1 MITIDCITIQALC
14 HATEREDRVLHA
26 LQYLYPVYKKET
38 ATGYFNNPI
47 HVFTARITRKKEI
60 KTVVQLL
67 QSTIVI
73 NDVRR
78 RMDKKGNL
86 YIRLDKQ
93 KLYSGIALL
102 KDSGE
107 IKIII
112 HVQSYPFRLEDA
124 IQYAQTIFSH

>member
-14 HATEREDRVLHA
+14 HATESEDKVLCA
-26 LQYLYPVYKKET
+26 LHHLYPVYKKVT
-38 ATGYFNNPI
+38 AAGYFNNPI
-47 HVFTARITRKKEI
+47 HVFTARVTRKKE
-60 KTVVQLL
+60 VSALVHLL
-67 QSTIVI
+67 QSTVTIK
-73 NDVRR
+73 DVGR

-93 KLYSGIALL
+93 ELYSGNTVL
-102 KDSGE
+102 KDNGE

-124 IQYAQTIFSH
+124 IQYAEDVFSH

>member
-14 HATEREDRVLHA
+14 HATESEDNVLQA
-26 LQYLYPVYKKET
+26 LHHLYPAYKKVT
-38 ATGYFNNPI
+38 AAGYFNNPI
-47 HVFTARITRKKEI
+47 HVFTARVTRKKEV
-60 KTVVQLL
+60 TTLVQLL

-73 NDVRR
+73 NDIRR

-93 KLYSGIALL
+93 ELYSGNTVL
-102 KDSGE
+102 KDNGE
-107 IKIII
+107 IKIIV

-124 IQYAQTIFSH
+124 IQYAKGIFSH

>member
-14 HATEREDRVLHA
+14 HATEREEKVLHA

-38 ATGYFNNPI
+38 AAGYFNNPI